1 MKTMKTIKRL
11 VVLVALTFI
20 TIISLASCKGT
31 GTYYQKG
38 HEASTVKITSEYW
51 ITKTSSYPITW
62 VDDNHFTYGNDL
74 YYCDG
79 SIMYNLKNPDYWYI
93 TEITQHVQKEYASI

>member
-11 VVLVALTFI
+11 LVLSALALI
-20 TIISLASCKGT
+20 TIISLTSCKGT
-31 GTYYQKG
+31 GTYYQKR
-38 HEASTVKITSEYW
+38 HEASTIKITSEYW

-62 VDDNHFTYGNDL
+62 VDDNHFIYGNNL

-79 SIMYNLKNPDYWYI
+79 SIMYCIKYPEYWYT
-93 TEITQHVQKEYASI
+93 TEITQHVQK

>member
-1 MKTMKTIKRL
+1 MLKLKKLRFLIIPFA
-11 VVLVALTFI
+11 VLGCVLL
-20 TIISLASCKGT
+20 LASCKGT

-79 SIMYNLKNPDYWYI
+79 SIMYCLKYPDYWYI
-93 TEITQHVQKEYASI
+93 TEITQHVQK